1 MSNLLPMWGKAKHH
15 PNTIKSHADELTV
28 RRQQVE
34 KLFLEQ
40 QQKLVRHIMSKGLD
54 QREAEDIAQE
64 AFVKLLGLEQAEI
77 SSYIA
82 AYLYKIATNLT
93 IDKLRRRSRSPFD
106 DFTCD
111 SDQIPQPHTTAN
123 PEKSLH
129 NQELLKEMEKS
140 LASLPDKCRLAFLL
154 YKIRGQSYEEIALTL
169 QISPSMVRKYV
180 LRAVRHCYQQLQHE
194 L

>member
-1 MSNLLPMWGKAKHH
+1 MPPLLSFKRKAVDTTKAAA
-15 PNTIKSHADELTV
+15 NDDLA

-34 KLFLEQ
+34 QLFLKQ
-40 QQKLVRHIMSKGLD
+40 QQKLIRHIMGKGLD
-54 QREAEDIAQE
+54 KREVEDVAQE
-64 AFVKLLGLEQAEI
+64 AFVKLLGLEQDNV
-77 SSYIA
+77 SNYIA
-82 AYLYKIATNLT
+82 AYLYKIATNLA
-93 IDKLRRRSRSPFD
+93 IDKLRRKARSPFD
-106 DFTCD
+106 DREHD
-111 SDQIPQPHTTAN
+111 SDQMPQPYASAN
-123 PEKSLH
+123 PEQNHH

>member
-1 MSNLLPMWGKAKHH
+1 MPPLLSFKRKKAANEA
-15 PNTIKSHADELTV
+15 PLAVQADAK

-34 KLFLEQ
+34 QLFLQQ
-40 QQKLVRHIMSKGLD
+40 QQKLVRHIMAKGLD

-64 AFVKLLGLEQAEI
+64 AFVKLLGLEDAQV
-77 SSYIA
+77 SNYIA

-93 IDKLRRRSRSPFD
+93 IDKLRRKARSPFAEHTD
-106 DFTCD
+106 E
-111 SDQIPQPHTTAN
+111 SEQMPQPGNSAN
-123 PEKSLH
+123 PEKNHH

>member
-1 MSNLLPMWGKAKHH
+1 MPPLLSFKRKAVDTTKAAA
-15 PNTIKSHADELTV
+15 NDDLA

-34 KLFLEQ
+34 QLFLKQ
-40 QQKLVRHIMSKGLD
+40 QQKLIRHIMGKGLD
-54 QREAEDIAQE
+54 KREAEDVAQE
-64 AFVKLLGLEQAEI
+64 AFVKLLGLEQDNV
-77 SSYIA
+77 SNYIA
-82 AYLYKIATNLT
+82 AYLYKIATNLA
-93 IDKLRRRSRSPFD
+93 IDKLRRKARSPFD
-106 DFTCD
+106 DREHD
-111 SDQIPQPHTTAN
+111 SDQMPQPYASAN
-123 PEKSLH
+123 PEQNHH